1 MTIALPIEIK
11 VREYLSKAFLAYKIV
26 ENSNQNVVI
35 GEKNKVHSLFKKNEN
50 IFLLSK
56 GGPAKLFKFYKKNF
70 KNRYL
75 GILDEEAPLINIPIE
90 TLKSRID
97 PKIIK
102 NTDDYFIWGNKD
114 YREIKKILKNNIT
127 KKGYNFGHP
136 KFDLLT
142 KPNINI
148 FHKEVKEIKKKY
160 KNLVF
165 IPSSF
170 VYDQILDEYSGDK
183 FEIFSSNIKN
193 QRERNLYINRKFIEK
208 ENYDYFIKL
217 ISKLA
222 ENNPNY
228 NFVFRP
234 HPRQSIRLIK
244 KRFSKKPK
252 NLHFIY
258 QKTVT
263 PWIIACK
270 LYIHYGCTTSLEA
283 AFLKKKII
291 FFVKNEKAFSGRDL
305 EMFKTMGYSFN
316 NYEKCLFFL
325 NKNFKKKLSTIK
337 KSKQPVKYI
346 YNNNKSLFWNKFLKL
361 INKKYKKK
369 LINLDY
375 KEIKKYLK
383 TNKLEYEENYF
394 LSNFKSFLLKN
405 KISSDILYK
414 IDPSLVLEKSYKKQ
428 KFDKL
433 TLREIRETISNFKQ
447 NLKSKKKIKI
457 NQLNSNLFLVY
468 KK

>member
-1 MTIALPIEIK
+1 
-11 VREYLSKAFLAYKIV
+11 
-26 ENSNQNVVI
+26 
-35 GEKNKVHSLFKKNEN
+35 
-50 IFLLSK
+50 
-56 GGPAKLFKFYKKNF
+56 
-70 KNRYL
+70 
-75 GILDEEAPLINIPIE
+75 
-90 TLKSRID
+90 
-97 PKIIK
+97 
-102 NTDDYFIWGNKD
+102 
-114 YREIKKILKNNIT
+114 
-127 KKGYNFGHP
+127 
-136 KFDLLT
+136 
-142 KPNINI
+142 
-148 FHKEVKEIKKKY
+148 
-160 KNLVF
+160 
-165 IPSSF
+165 
-170 VYDQILDEYSGDK
+170 
-183 FEIFSSNIKN
+183 
-193 QRERNLYINRKFIEK
+193 
-208 ENYDYFIKL
+208 
-217 ISKLA
+217 
-222 ENNPNY
+222 
-228 NFVFRP
+228 
-234 HPRQSIRLIK
+234 
-244 KRFSKKPK
+244 
-252 NLHFIY
+252 
-258 QKTVT
+258 
-263 PWIIACK
+263 
-270 LYIHYGCTTSLEA
+270 
-283 AFLKKKII
+283 
-291 FFVKNEKAFSGRDL
+291 
-305 EMFKTMGYSFN
+305 MGYSFN

>member
-26 ENSNQNVVI
+26 EKSDQNVVI
-35 GEKNKVHSLFKKNEN
+35 GEKNQVHNLFKTNKN

-56 GGPAKLFKFYKKNF
+56 GGPVKLFKFYKKNF

-75 GILDEEAPLINIPIE
+75 GVLDEEAPLMNIPIE
-90 TLKSRID
+90 SLKSRIE

-102 NTDDYFIWGNKD
+102 NVDNYFFWGKKD
-114 YREIKKILKNNIT
+114 YKEIKKILKNKIT
-127 KKGYNFGHP
+127 KKSYNFGHP

-148 FHKEVKEIKKKY
+148 FNKEVKEIKKKY

-170 VYDQILDEYSGDK
+170 VYDQIQNEYVGDK
-183 FEIFSSNIKN
+183 FQIFSSNIKI
-193 QRERNLYINRKFIEK
+193 QSERNLYKNRKFIEK
-208 ENYDYFIKL
+208 ENYDYFLKL
-217 ISKLA
+217 IIKLA
-222 ENNPNY
+222 ETNSNY

-234 HPRQSIRLIK
+234 HPRQSIKLIK
-244 KRFSKKPK
+244 KRFSNKPK

-258 QKTVT
+258 EKTAT
-263 PWIIACK
+263 PWIIASK

-291 FFVKNEKAFSGRDL
+291 FYAENEKAFSGRDL
-305 EMFKTMGYSFN
+305 EMFKTMGHSFN

-325 NKNFKKKLSTIK
+325 NKNFKKKLSMIK
-337 KSKQPVKYI
+337 ESKKPTKYI
-346 YNNNKSLFWNKFLKL
+346 YNTSKSFFWNKFLKL

-369 LINLDY
+369 LTNLDH
-375 KEIKKYLK
+375 KEIKKNLK
-383 TNKLEYEENYF
+383 KNKLEHKKNYF
-394 LSNFKSFLLKN
+394 LSNFKSFLLKS
-405 KISSDILYK
+405 KIISDILFI
-414 IDPSLVLEKSYKKQ
+414 IDPSLTLGKSYKKQ
-428 KFDKL
+428 KFNKL
-433 TLREIRETISNFKQ
+433 TLREIKGTFDNFRQ
-447 NLKSKKKIKI
+447 NLKSKKKIVISQI
-457 NQLNSNLFLVY
+457 NDNLFLIH